1 MAAESQTDDSGLS
14 VLIRQRIDDGLL
26 PQILSKT
33 ISVGLGSGGKCVA
46 CDQAIASEQVEYQ
59 VFGPRYGKAL
69 RLHWGCHILWQLECI
84 DRMRRQRMGAGSSGE
99 PQP

>member
-1 MAAESQTDDSGLS
+1 MATQPQMDDAGLNA
-14 VLIRQRIDDGLL
+14 LIRRRIDDGLL
-26 PQILSKT
+26 PQVLSKT
-33 ISVGLGSGGKCVA
+33 ISVGLGSGSNCLA
-46 CDQAIASEQVEYQ
+46 CDQTIECEQVEYQ

-84 DRMRRQRMGAGSSGE
+84 DRMRRQRMGASSSGE